1 MTNQPQLRT
10 ERLLLRP
17 FTPKDATIVQKLAGD
32 KAIADTTLHIP
43 HPYPDGQAER
53 WISAHAPR
61 FRDGRGAI
69 FAITLP
75 VVGQVIGSIGL
86 VIVPDYQRAG
96 LGYWLGEP
104 YWGKGYMTEAASE
117 VLRYGFAELGLNRIC
132 ADHFARNPASGRVME
147 KIGMQYEGTLRQHV
161 MKWGKFEDLKMY
173 GILKN
178 EYEIRRVANSG

>member
-17 FTPKDATIVQKLAGD
+17 FTLADAPNVQKLAGS

-43 HPYPDGQAER
+43 YPYPDGQAER

-75 VVGQVIGSIGL
+75 EDGLAIGSIGL
-86 VIVPDYQRAG
+86 VVVPDYQRAG
-96 LGYWLGEP
+96 MGYWLGQS
-104 YWGKGYMTEAASE
+104 YWGLGYMTEAARK
-117 VLRYGFAELGLNRIC
+117 LLHYGFTELGLNRIC
-132 ADHFARNPASGRVME
+132 ADYFSRNPASGRVME
-147 KIGMQYEGTLRQHV
+147 KIGMRYEGTLRQHV
-161 MKWGKFEDLKMY
+161 VKWGKFEDLKMY
-173 GILKN
+173 GILKS
-178 EYEIRRVANSG
+178 EFEERGLGD

>member
-17 FTPKDATIVQKLAGD
+17 FTLADAPNVQQLAGS

-43 HPYPDGQAER
+43 YPYPDGQAER

-75 VVGQVIGSIGL
+75 EDGLAIGSIGL
-86 VIVPDYQRAG
+86 VVVPDYQRAG
-96 LGYWLGEP
+96 MGYWLGQS
-104 YWGKGYMTEAASE
+104 YWGLGYMTEAARKC
-117 VLRYGFAELGLNRIC
+117 LHYGFTELGLNRIC
-132 ADHFARNPASGRVME
+132 ADYFSRNPASGRVME
-147 KIGMQYEGTLRQHV
+147 KIGMRYEGTLRQHV
-161 MKWGKFEDLKMY
+161 VKWGKFEDLKMY
-173 GILKN
+173 GILKS
-178 EYEIRRVANSG
+178 EFEERGLGD